1 MKFKHPKIVEWWIDL
16 HHPPPVMKDGDQ
28 ELVGATNERRMR
40 EYRETKR
47 PYRQA
52 YIELGMGLRFKA
64 GDHVASRPIVQI
76 DGEFGSRLQAFIS
89 SANGGVKTRISRSTP
104 RHPLMLAYTLSS

>member
-1 MKFKHPKIVEWWIDL
+1 MPGTADSGKSTYLLLAIDPLTGRKSKRRKHTVNIRHPRIVEWWIDL

-40 EYRETKR
+40 EYREAKR

-52 YIELGMGLRFKA
+52 YTELGMGLAVLGLLIWAISWNF
-64 GDHVASRPIVQI
+64 AS
-76 DGEFGSRLQAFIS
+76 
-89 SANGGVKTRISRSTP
+89 
-104 RHPLMLAYTLSS
+104 

>member
-1 MKFKHPKIVEWWIDL
+1 MNIRHPRFVEWWIDL
-16 HHPPPVMKDGDQ
+16 HHPAPVMKDGDK

-52 YIELGMGLRFKA
+52 YLELTTGAVVFGLLGGA
-64 GDHVASRPIVQI
+64 IWHA
-76 DGEFGSRLQAFIS
+76 IS
-89 SANGGVKTRISRSTP
+89 
-104 RHPLMLAYTLSS
+104 

>member
-1 MKFKHPKIVEWWIDL
+1 MKN
-16 HHPPPVMKDGDQ
+16 GDK

-52 YIELGMGLRFKA
+52 YLELAIGAVVFGLLGGA
-64 GDHVASRPIVQI
+64 IWHA
-76 DGEFGSRLQAFIS
+76 IS
-89 SANGGVKTRISRSTP
+89 
-104 RHPLMLAYTLSS
+104 